1 MIIVWKSLLKNT
13 KINGITLFPFIFL
26 KKQEDKTNAVLINHE
41 KIHLRQQ
48 LELLVI
54 FFYLW
59 YVIEYYYWYFK
70 LNDSYLAY
78 KYISFEREAFA
89 MEDDLDYLSH
99 RKLWSFWKY
108 LSWNILG
115 AHFPLSLLAFFLFAT
130 AFPISKKE
138 KRAQTRRS
146 IGGAVS
152 SPFHMNFFRTR
163 FVLLQSFEVHRWNS
177 CICVKENRKDLF

>member
-1 MIIVWKSLLKNT
+1 MIIVCKTVLKNT

-26 KKQEDKTNAVLINHE
+26 RKPEDRTNAVLINHE

-70 LNDSYLAY
+70 LNDHFLAY

-89 MEDDLDYLSH
+89 MEADLQYLQK

-108 LSWNILG
+108 
-115 AHFPLSLLAFFLFAT
+115 
-130 AFPISKKE
+130 
-138 KRAQTRRS
+138 RS
-146 IGGAVS
+146 
-152 SPFHMNFFRTR
+152 
-163 FVLLQSFEVHRWNS
+163 
-177 CICVKENRKDLF
+177 